1 MTALGVF
8 LPRILLRFGMEL
20 EWSHRWGLLF
30 SLFAIVNMCVT
41 VLFQAD
47 VDDQRGAYA
56 TGVLALLLTTSLVAL
71 GDWSAQRF
79 ATTGR
84 RRVPWHFGGAA
95 LLFAVMWV
103 MIVLT
108 TPSGLWISCSF
119 IGVILGTSIISRAV
133 RTGENRT
140 IGFDFVDEH
149 SRLLWDSL
157 RLSDFPVLVPHRP
170 GLLARQTKEQVIR
183 EDHHLDPAT
192 EIVFLEVEVDDPSN
206 FYQRLLIE
214 VVPDETNFVIKVRR
228 CASVAH
234 AIAAIALEMSRHSR
248 PPGLHFGWSE
258 LGLLTASWSY
268 LAFGEGNVPWKVR
281 ELIIHA
287 EPDPAKRPRVV
298 VG

>member
-84 RRVPWHFGGAA
+84 RRIPWHFGGAA

-103 MIVLT
+103 MVVLT
-108 TPSGLWISCSF
+108 TPSGLLISCSF

-149 SRLLWDSL
+149 SRFLWDSL
-157 RLSDFPVLVPHRP
+157 RLADFPVLVPHRP
-170 GLLARQTKEQVIR
+170 GMLARQTKERVIR
-183 EDHHLDPAT
+183 GSPPRSRCGNRVPGSRRGRSEQ
-192 EIVFLEVEVDDPSN
+192 FLSA
-206 FYQRLLIE
+206 
-214 VVPDETNFVIKVRR
+214 
-228 CASVAH
+228 ASD
-234 AIAAIALEMSRHSR
+234 RSR
-248 PPGLHFGWSE
+248 PRGNEFCHQGAALCFRPSRDRRDR
-258 LGLLTASWSY
+258 S
-268 LAFGEGNVPWKVR
+268 GNVAALPTTRPAFRLVR
-281 ELIIHA
+281 AGTADGQLELLGVWRGQCPV
-287 EPDPAKRPRVV
+287 EST
-298 VG
+298 